1 MTTPTLFSPL
11 SLGPITVPN
20 RIAVSPMCQ
29 YSAADG
35 CALDWHLAHW
45 SALAMSGAGLVMV
58 EATGVERRGR
68 ITHGCLGLYSDDCEA
83 AIARRLAAARRVAGP
98 AKFGIQLAHAGRK
111 ASARRPWE
119 GGGPLQANE
128 DPWPTV
134 SASPLPFNEGWH
146 VPVALDDAAMDAV
159 VEAFVA
165 AARRA
170 VRIGFEVI
178 ELHSA
183 HGYLL
188 HQFLS
193 PLANHREDH
202 FGGSLA
208 NRMRLPLRVL
218 AAVRAAVPA
227 GTALGMRVSAT
238 DWVEGGWTVDDTI
251 EYLRAAGPMGLD
263 YVCVSSGGLV
273 AKANIPVGP
282 GYQVPAAERIRRA
295 TGLVTRAVGLI
306 TSPQQAETIV
316 AEGRADQV
324 ALARG
329 VLDDPRWGWHAADA
343 LGAEIPSP
351 PQYALA
357 RLPAWRTAR
366 EAAR

>member
-1 MTTPTLFSPL
+1 MTTPTLFSQL

-45 SALAMSGAGLVMV
+45 SSLAMSGAGLVMV

-68 ITHGCLGLYSDDCEA
+68 ITHGCLGLYTDDCEA
-83 AIARRLAAARRVAGP
+83 AIARGLAAARRVAGP
-98 AKFGIQLAHAGRK
+98 ARFGIQLAHAGRK

-134 SASPLPFNEGWH
+134 SASPLAFNEGWH
-146 VPVALDDAAMDAV
+146 VPVELDEAAMDDV

-193 PLANHREDH
+193 PLANQREDR

-218 AAVRAAVPA
+218 ADVRAAVPA

-273 AKANIPVGP
+273 AKANIPLGP
-282 GYQVPAAERIRRA
+282 GYHVPAAERIRRA

-306 TSPQQAETIV
+306 TSPQQAEAILT
-316 AEGRADQV
+316 EGRADQV

-343 LGAEIPSP
+343 LGVEIASP

-357 RLPAWRTAR
+357 RLPAWRAFR
-366 EAAR
+366 EASR